1 MIILDLMSNDDPVY
15 VKTNSYFGKPFIWNT
30 LLNFGGNS
38 GIYGNLPPVASS
50 MSSTLSNTTVIG
62 VGLTMEGIWT
72 NYIEFDLTLKI
83 ALDNET
89 ADLDL
94 FVNDYAIRR
103 YGLPH
108 SISNSQSQS
117 QVTRKS
123 IGKLTSNQVI
133 ELSQKGWTQL
143 KNTVY
148 IYGGHIPKSMI
159 VLTPSFSLGSDN
171 NDLNSND
178 SNHSNK
184 DSKTRS
190 IIDSGLKKSQIL
202 KDTHIPYNI
211 RDVHVA
217 WQAFIEMG
225 EYLDN
230 VTQYRV
236 DLVDITRQVLSDLF
250 YKFYGNLTNYYKSN
264 NISGVIYCQSNMM
277 QLLTDMNNV
286 LNTDAH
292 WMIGPWLTMARK
304 QANNVTSINQT
315 QEADWW
321 EFNARNQI
329 TIWGPDYK
337 VGTMD
342 YASKQWGGLVNTYYK
357 ERWKLFFDKL
367 NVSMTNGYKWNQ
379 SQFEIDLF
387 NQIEWPWQTQ
397 TNNFPSI
404 AVNDSYIVACDIY
417 KRWNLLGDTS
427 CSL

>member
-1 MIILDLMSNDDPVY
+1 MSNDDPVY

-38 GIYGNLPPVASS
+38 GIFGNLPPVASS
-50 MSSTLSNTTVIG
+50 MSSTLSNTTVVG

-72 NYIEFDLTLKI
+72 NYIEFDLTLKM
-83 ALDNET
+83 ALDNT
-89 ADLDL
+89 TVDLDL

-108 SISNSQSQS
+108 SISVGSQK
-117 QVTRKS
+117 T
-123 IGKLTSNQVI
+123 GKLTSSDVI
-133 ELSQKGWTQL
+133 SLSQKGWIQL

-148 IYGGHIPKSMI
+148 IYGGHLPKSMI
-159 VLTPSFSLGSDN
+159 VLTPSFSLGSDA
-171 NDLNSND
+171 NDATDATNGSD
-178 SNHSNK
+178 THVV
-184 DSKTRS
+184 
-190 IIDSGLKKSQIL
+190 DSGMKKSNIL

-250 YKFYGNLTNYYKSN
+250 YKFYGNLTNYYKAN
-264 NISGVIYCQSNMM
+264 NITGVAYCQTNMM
-277 QLLTDMNNV
+277 QLITDMNNV
-286 LNTDAH
+286 LNTDVH
-292 WMIGPWLTMARK
+292 WMVGPWLDMARK
-304 QANNVTSINQT
+304 QAANVTVNQT
-315 QEADWW
+315 QQADWW

-357 ERWKLFFDKL
+357 QRWQMFFDQL
-367 NVSMTNGYKWNQ
+367 NITMTNGRKWNQ
-379 SQFEIDLF
+379 SHFEINLF

-397 TNNFPSI
+397 TNNFPLT
-404 AVNDSYIVACDIY
+404 AMNDTYVVACDIY
-417 KRWNLLGDTS
+417 KRWNLVEDTS
-427 CSL
+427 CTA